1 MDQENNSR
9 RINNASQRPDFIE
22 PLRITPRT
30 PANSPLTLR
39 EKPSENKE
47 NKNPNQNGRLAS
59 DSTLNPSNFL

>member
-1 MDQENNSR
+1 MDQETNSQRNNNHPR
-9 RINNASQRPDFIE
+9 RPDFIE
-22 PLRITPRT
+22 PLRIISRT

-59 DSTLNPSNFL
+59 NSTSNPSNFL